1 MLQKANLHCQKL
13 VTHAVRSIIYIVLHK
28 FKVVIYSRIR
38 IYVHTVQKEKVGLTF
53 QANF

>member
-28 FKVVIYSRIR
+28 FEVDIYSRIR
-38 IYVHTVQKEKVGLTF
+38 MYILFDKEKVGLTF